1 MNEPNIQ
8 VYNVDIRGDRTLTL
22 RHVPHNDIPLA
33 NNREEVLKHLCRLWG
48 FGVKLESLDAEGK
61 VKNTGECPA

>member
-1 MNEPNIQ
+1 
-8 VYNVDIRGDRTLTL
+8 
-22 RHVPHNDIPLA
+22 
-33 NNREEVLKHLCRLWG
+33 LKHLRRLWG